1 MCTVR
6 AVFIW
11 SHSGVLPP
19 APLPLFLF
27 LLLFPHSSLR
37 VSVVPEGNEGKGE
50 NEERRLQKP
59 LLCPSVCF
67 GVIDADGRG
76 ERAVSGTPGLHSVL
90 GTGNHLLPSI
100 SFEYKQLWS
109 SLSQHWR
116 GLQCIT
122 NQALFQTLVLVDAE
136 QWWEG
141 EAQRCLF
148 VCLFVTHLF
157 HVCTE
162 KLT

>member
-1 MCTVR
+1 MCALR

-19 APLPLFLF
+19 APL
-27 LLLFPHSSLR
+27 LLFPRSSLR
-37 VSVVPEGNEGKGE
+37 VSVVPEGNEEKGE
-50 NEERRLQKP
+50 NEERLLQKP

-76 ERAVSGTPGLHSVL
+76 KRAVSGTPGLHSVL

-100 SFEYKQLWS
+100 SSEYKQLWS

-116 GLQCIT
+116 GLQRIT

-148 VCLFVTHLF
+148 VCNTSFPCLCREVDLKTSSD
-157 HVCTE
+157 
-162 KLT
+162 